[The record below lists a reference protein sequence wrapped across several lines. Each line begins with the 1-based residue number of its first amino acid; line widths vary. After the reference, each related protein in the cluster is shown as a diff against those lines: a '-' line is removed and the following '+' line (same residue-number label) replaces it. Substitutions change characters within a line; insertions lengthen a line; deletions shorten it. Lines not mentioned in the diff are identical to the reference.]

1 MSDKS
6 VVLDMNLEHIEHIRI
21 RAAETDLAVAESR
34 RCAAVA
40 ENNVIVATLL
50 PLGYNKAKEAMD
62 MKDILPEVNSPLF
75 AGVDPEDR
83 KTMLG
88 CIGYHIGT
96 FKKGD
101 IVAFEEENIKHIGII
116 ISGAVDM
123 VKEDLWGNK
132 TMLVRM
138 RKDELF
144 GETFACGSD
153 NLSVVTFL
161 VSEDARILFM
171 PFDRVMHSCTM
182 ACVFHHRLIEN
193 MVAIIANKNRDLM
206 RKVEVVSKRSI
217 REKLLAY
224 LSIQAQTQNSR
235 YFEIPLGRVELAEY
249 LCVDRSAL
257 TRELVKM
264 KEDGLIDYDK
274 NCFRIL

>member
-1 MSDKS
+1 
-6 VVLDMNLEHIEHIRI
+6 
-21 RAAETDLAVAESR
+21 
-34 RCAAVA
+34 
-40 ENNVIVATLL
+40 
-50 PLGYNKAKEAMD
+50 
-62 MKDILPEVNSPLF
+62 MKDVLHGVNSPLF
-75 AGVDPEDR
+75 RGIKPEDL
-83 KTMLG
+83 KPMLS
-88 CIGYHIGT
+88 CIGYHIGAYR
-96 FKKGD
+96 KGD
-101 IVAFEEENIKHIGII
+101 IVVFEEENIKHIGII
-116 ISGAVDM
+116 ITGSVDM
-123 VKEDLWGNK
+123 IKEDLWGNK

-153 NLSVVTFL
+153 NQSVVTFL
-161 VSEDARILFM
+161 VSEDAQILFM

-193 MVAIIANKNRDLM
+193 MVSIIADKNRDLM
-206 RKVEVVSKRSI
+206 RKVEVVSKRTI

-224 LSIQAQTQNSR
+224 LSIQAQIQER
-235 YFEIPLGRVELAEY
+235 CYFEIPLGRVELAEY

-264 KEDGLIDYDK
+264 KEEGLIDYDR

>member
-1 MSDKS
+1 
-6 VVLDMNLEHIEHIRI
+6 MNE
-21 RAAETDLAVAESR
+21 
-34 RCAAVA
+34 
-40 ENNVIVATLL
+40 
-50 PLGYNKAKEAMD
+50 
-62 MKDILPEVNSPLF
+62 ILCEVNSPLF
-75 AGVDPEDR
+75 YGIKPDER
-83 KTMLG
+83 KAMLG

-101 IVAFEEENIKHIGII
+101 IVAFEEENIRHIGII

-123 VKEDLWGNK
+123 IKEDLWGNK

-144 GETFACGSD
+144 GETFACGRD
-153 NLSVVTFL
+153 NQSVVTFL
-161 VSEDARILFM
+161 VSEEAQILFI

-193 MVAIIANKNRDLM
+193 MVSIIADKNRDLM
-206 RKVEVVSKRSI
+206 RKVEVVSKRTI

-224 LSIQAQTQNSR
+224 LSIQAQVQERR

-264 KEDGLIDYDK
+264 KDEGLIDYDK
-274 NCFRIL
+274 NSFRLL

>member
-1 MSDKS
+1 MFGF
-6 VVLDMNLEHIEHIRI
+6 MR
-21 RAAETDLAVAESR
+21 
-34 RCAAVA
+34 
-40 ENNVIVATLL
+40 
-50 PLGYNKAKEAMD
+50 
-62 MKDILPEVNSPLF
+62 EVTSPLF
-75 AGVDPEDR
+75 DGISLENR
-83 KTMLG
+83 KTMLD
-88 CIGYHIGT
+88 CIGYRVRT
-96 FKKGD
+96 FQKGD
-101 IVAFEEENIKHIGII
+101 IVAFEEENIRHIGILL
-116 ISGAVDM
+116 SGSVDM
-123 VKEDLWGNK
+123 IKEDLWGNK

-144 GETFACGSD
+144 GETFACGED
-153 NLSVVTFL
+153 NLSVVTFM
-161 VSEDARILFM
+161 VSEDAKILFM

-193 MVAIIANKNRDLM
+193 MVHIIANKNRDLM
-206 RKVEVVSKRSI
+206 RKVEVVSKCII

-224 LSIQAQTQNSR
+224 LSIQAQVQESR

-264 KEDGLIDYDK
+264 KDDGLIDYDK

>member
-1 MSDKS
+1 MMMD
-6 VVLDMNLEHIEHIRI
+6 LIE
-21 RAAETDLAVAESR
+21 
-34 RCAAVA
+34 
-40 ENNVIVATLL
+40 
-50 PLGYNKAKEAMD
+50 K
-62 MKDILPEVNSPLF
+62 VNSLLF
-75 AGVDPEDR
+75 AGIKAEDL
-83 KTMLG
+83 KAMLG

-101 IVAFEEENIKHIGII
+101 IVAFEEENIRHIGILL
-116 ISGAVDM
+116 SGAVDM

-144 GETFACGSD
+144 GETFACGED
-153 NLSVVTFL
+153 NLSVVTFV
-161 VSEDARILFM
+161 VSEDAKILFM

-193 MVAIIANKNRDLM
+193 MVSIIANKNRDLM
-206 RKVEVVSKRSI
+206 RKVEVVSKRTI

-224 LSIQAQTQNSR
+224 LSIQAQIQERR

>member
-1 MSDKS
+1 MQE
-6 VVLDMNLEHIEHIRI
+6 LI
-21 RAAETDLAVAESR
+21 T
-34 RCAAVA
+34 
-40 ENNVIVATLL
+40 
-50 PLGYNKAKEAMD
+50 
-62 MKDILPEVNSPLF
+62 NSPLF
-75 AGVDPEDR
+75 DGMDQQER
-83 KTMLG
+83 KLMLD
-88 CIGYHIGT
+88 CTGYHIRS
-96 FKKGD
+96 FRKGE
-101 IVAFEEENIKHIGII
+101 IIAFEEENIRHVGVVLR
-116 ISGAVDM
+116 GCVDM
-123 VKEDLWGNK
+123 IKEDLWGNK
-132 TMLVRM
+132 TLLLRM
-138 RKDELF
+138 GKDELF

-153 NLSVVTFL
+153 HLSVVTFQ
-161 VSEDARILFM
+161 VSEDAEVLFI

-182 ACVFHHRLIEN
+182 ACRFHHRLIEN
-193 MVAIIANKNRDLM
+193 MVRIIADKNRDLM
-206 RKVEVVSKRSI
+206 RKVEVVSKRTI

>member
-1 MSDKS
+1 MKNFMS
-6 VVLDMNLEHIEHIRI
+6 
-21 RAAETDLAVAESR
+21 
-34 RCAAVA
+34 
-40 ENNVIVATLL
+40 
-50 PLGYNKAKEAMD
+50 
-62 MKDILPEVNSPLF
+62 EVNSPLF
-75 AGVDPEDR
+75 HGIRPDELDA
-83 KTMLG
+83 MLG

-101 IVAFEEENIKHIGII
+101 IVAFEGDNLKHIGII
-116 ISGAVDM
+116 MKGSVDM

-132 TMLVRM
+132 TMLVRT

-153 NLSVVTFL
+153 SLSVVTFL
-161 VSEDARILFM
+161 VSEDAKILFM

-182 ACVFHHRLIEN
+182 ACQFHHRLIEN
-193 MVAIIANKNRDLM
+193 MVKIIADKNRDLM
-206 RKVEVVSKRSI
+206 RKVDVVSKRTI

-224 LSIQAQTQNSR
+224 LSIQAQLQDTR

-257 TRELVKM
+257 TRELAKM